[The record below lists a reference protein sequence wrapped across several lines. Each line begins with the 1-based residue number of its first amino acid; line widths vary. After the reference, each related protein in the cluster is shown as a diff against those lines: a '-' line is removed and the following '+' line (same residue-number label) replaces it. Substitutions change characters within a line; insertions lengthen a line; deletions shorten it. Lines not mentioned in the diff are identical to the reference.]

1 MIEKQENNCFIPETM
16 QLSIY
21 YKEEDQDLIGDIE
34 KEAKA
39 QRKSKASFVLSLV
52 QDHFEK
58 KKRLGEILRS
68 ISTLSNDQLN
78 KALEIQQKEKK
89 RRLLGEI
96 LLDEGFVEEKTLRKS
111 LALQKK
117 ETEWLNDEPS

>member
-1 MIEKQENNCFIPETM
+1 M

-21 YKEEDQDLIGDIE
+21 YKEEDKDLIGDIE

-68 ISTLSNDQLN
+68 ISTLSNDELN

-96 LLDEGFVEEKTLRKS
+96 LLDEGFVEEKILRES
-111 LALQKK
+111 LVLQKK
-117 ETEWLNDEPS
+117 ETERLNEEPGL